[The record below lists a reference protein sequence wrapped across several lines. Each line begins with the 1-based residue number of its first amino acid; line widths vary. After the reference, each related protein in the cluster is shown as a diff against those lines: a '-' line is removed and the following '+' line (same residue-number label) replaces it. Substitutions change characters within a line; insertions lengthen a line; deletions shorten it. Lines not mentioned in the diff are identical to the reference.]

1 MAIKHSTYSGG
12 KFPAYIINTADI
24 ITSGSV
30 TSLGQIMNIGAT
42 VYDMDN
48 GSWYIVNDC
57 DSTSGSCVI
66 SQYTSPISGSF

>member
-42 VYDMDN
+42 VYNMDD

-57 DSTSGSCVI
+57 GSTSGSCVI